1 MQKYG
6 DPGFK
11 NHVAIG
17 QYLAV
22 LAYRLSTESL
32 LPYNATAFSEAM
44 YQYFTDLQ
52 AVAGPALTNGSL
64 DLDPLAEAIDQF
76 DKSADE
82 LARLTKLAI
91 RLNDGHLKTVINHKL
106 RDFERGFTSQGG
118 FPGREF
124 YKHCKFFFRSLH
136 FLLFVEPIF

>member
-1 MQKYG
+1 MQRYG

-44 YQYFTDLQ
+44 YQYFADLQ
-52 AVAGPALTNGSL
+52 VVAGLALTNGSL
-64 DLDPLAEAIDQF
+64 DLHPLQDAIEKF

-82 LARLTKLAI
+82 LTRLTKLAI
-91 RLNDGHLKTVINHKL
+91 KLNDGHLKTVINHKL

-124 YKHCKFFFRSLH
+124 YKHRRFFLQYLQYLS
-136 FLLFVEPIF
+136 